1 MEKIKILFLSCM
13 FFVSFLGMAQETK
26 TITGIVKDDQ
36 GVTLPG
42 ANVTVEGTT
51 NGTVTDFDG
60 KYELYNVEVGSFLVF
75 SYVGM
80 KEQRFEVGNQ
90 NEIDV
95 VLQASSNL
103 LDEVV
108 IVAYG
113 TTTKRDLTGAVTSV
127 SSDELEQFPATDVN
141 QSIQGKV
148 SGVQITQNSGSPGS
162 AMSINI
168 RGVASFGSNDP
179 LYVVD
184 GFPTQDI
191 SFLNP
196 SDIESISVLK
206 DASAAAIYGVRA
218 NAGVVIIKTK
228 SGTKQK
234 IIVSLDSF
242 ISIQST
248 PQQIDMLN
256 APTFANFAME
266 TGQAQG
272 VETLDEWSNPGSL
285 QTVNWQDYAFDTGF
299 KQVYNIGIRGGGEK
313 SKTAF
318 SLGMVD
324 DDGTV
329 VSAKYKRYNLGL
341 NTEYDIAEGLKARAN
356 VKYAYSETYNNLAA
370 GFYGF
375 ARVFDN
381 VPYLNGGGITEPYDD
396 NGNYG
401 AFTDSNLISSSIN
414 VIGNALLTDN
424 KNATDNLLSNLAL
437 DYEIIDGLKVTGKFG
452 YQLSSYNGSSF
463 NPTYFRSANDQNAN
477 ATYYVGQSKSR
488 QYLGEFLVNYKK
500 SFNTH
505 NFDLLL
511 GSSAQ
516 KQLYDNIATTGQGY
530 LNNSIRDLSASE
542 SIINYSGTHGTATFA
557 STFARLNYSYD
568 EKYSLTAT
576 VRRDGVGNKFASDN
590 LYGVFPSV
598 AGAWN
603 IDKEKFM
610 ENSTFDLL
618 KLRASWGE
626 TGNSQGIAPFKYLAS
641 YTSGATQDNAGYVFG
656 GSPVNGLALASLA
669 NPDLT
674 WESQVQTNIGLD
686 FELLDSRLYGTV
698 DYFNKSAK
706 DFLLDQTIPAQNG
719 FTTMSVNAGNVVNK
733 GFEVMLGYRKTEGEF
748 TWDVSANISVID
760 NEITDLGNQEFVTY
774 PSNFTPS
781 FNTSWSG
788 FTRSYVGGNVGAFY
802 GYRAEGIFQSQA
814 EIDALNAGAPDGE
827 YQPAY
832 GLNPI
837 AAGDRKFKDLNG
849 DGEITAEDREIIGS
863 PVPDFYGGLNLNAS
877 YKNWDFQLS
886 FYGTYGNEVLNFI
899 KSQNESLGAY
909 GYNSVY
915 TNVSQEYYNNRWTP
929 SNPSNTYA
937 RAVVE
942 DTNRNGRISDYFIED
957 GSFLKLR
964 NIKVGY
970 NLPQGILEKISASKA
985 TVFVSGQ
992 NVFTITNYSGLDPEI
1007 GTATD
1012 IDGNGGVQTRGID
1025 FGAYPNSATF
1035 TVGFNLQF

>member
-1 MEKIKILFLSCM
+1 MEKLKILFFSCM
-13 FFVSFLGMAQETK
+13 FFVSFLVLGQQTK
-26 TITGIVKDDQ
+26 TITGTVNDDQ
-36 GVTLPG
+36 GTPLPG

-60 KYELYNVEVGSFLVF
+60 KYELRNVTSSSVLIFT
-75 SYVGM
+75 YVGM
-80 KEQRFEVGNQ
+80 QEQKIVVGDQ
-90 NEIDV
+90 SEIDV
-95 VLQASSNL
+95 ALEMSSNL

-108 IVAYG
+108 LVAYG
-113 TTTKRDLTGAVTSV
+113 TATKRDLTGAVDTM
-127 SSDELEQFPATDVN
+127 SSDELETFPATDVN
-141 QSIQGKV
+141 QAIQGKL

-196 SDIESISVLK
+196 NDIESISVLK

-228 SGTKQK
+228 SGLRDQ
-234 IIVSLDSF
+234 IVVSLDAFVSV
-242 ISIQST
+242 QTT
-248 PQQIDMLN
+248 PQQIDMLD
-256 APTFANFAME
+256 APTFAGFALE

-272 VETLDEWSNPGSL
+272 VETLAEWSDPQSL
-285 QTVNWQDYAFDTGF
+285 RTVNWQDYAFDTGF
-299 KQVYNIGIRGGGEK
+299 KQVYNISIRGGSDK
-313 SKTAF
+313 SRTAF

-329 VSAKYKRYNLGL
+329 ITAQYKRYNIGL
-341 NTEYDIAEGLKARAN
+341 NSDYDIAKGLKARAS
-356 VKYAYSETYNNLAA
+356 VKYAYSETYNNLPA

-375 ARVFDN
+375 ARIFNN
-381 VPYLNGGGITEPYDD
+381 VPYLNGGGINEPYDD

-401 AFTDSNLISSSIN
+401 AFTDSNLVSSSTN
-414 VIGNALLTDN
+414 VIADALLYDN
-424 KNATDNLLSNLAL
+424 DNANDNLLSNLAL

-452 YQLSSYNGSSF
+452 YQLNSYSGSSF
-463 NPTYFRSANDQNAN
+463 RPTYFRSANDQNAN
-477 ATYYVGQSKSR
+477 ATYSVTQSKSR

-500 SFNTH
+500 AFDGH

-516 KQLYDNIATTGQGY
+516 KQIYNNISTTGQGY
-530 LNNSIRDLSASE
+530 LNNSIRDLASSE
-542 SIINYSGTHGTATFA
+542 SIIKYSGTYGTATFA
-557 STFARLNYSYD
+557 SQFARLNYSYD
-568 EKYSLTAT
+568 GKYSFTTT
-576 VRRDGVGNKFASDN
+576 VRRDGVGNKFSSDK

-603 IDKEKFM
+603 VDQESFM
-610 ENSTFDLL
+610 ENSAFDVL
-618 KLRASWGE
+618 KIRGSWGQ
-626 TGNSQGIAPFKYLAS
+626 TGNSQGIAAFKYLAS
-641 YTSGATQDNAGYVFG
+641 YTSGETQDNSGYVFG
-656 GSPVNGLALASLA
+656 GTPVTGLALASLA

-719 FTTMSVNAGNVVNK
+719 FTTMSVNAGNVENK
-733 GFEVMLGYRKTEGEF
+733 GVEIMLGYRKTEGDF
-748 TWDVSANISVID
+748 TWDVSANVSIIN
-760 NEITDLGNQEFVTY
+760 NEITDLGNQDFVTY

-802 GYRAEGIFQSQA
+802 GYRVDGIFQSQA
-814 EIDALNAGAPDGE
+814 EIDALNANAPDGE

-837 AAGDRKFKDLNG
+837 AAGDRRFKDLNG
-849 DGEITAEDREIIGS
+849 DGEVTAEDREVIGS
-863 PVPDFYGGLNLNAS
+863 PVPDFYGGLNFSAS
-877 YKNWDFQLS
+877 YKNWDFQVA
-886 FYGTYGNEVLNFI
+886 FYGTYGNEILNFI

-915 TNVSQEYYNNRWTP
+915 TNVSQEYYDNRWTAD
-929 SNPSNTYA
+929 NPSNTYA

-957 GSFLKLR
+957 GSFVKLR

-970 NLPQGILEKISASKA
+970 NLPQSLLDKFSASKA
-985 TVFVSGQ
+985 TIFISGQ
-992 NVFTITNYSGLDPEI
+992 NLFTITNYSGLDPEI

-1025 FGAYPNSATF
+1025 FGAYPNSATI